1 MKKTSFPILFAAL
14 LLLTALTAPAF
25 AQSRDHLTPKEVEL
39 VQDTQLL
46 DQRIDVFVRAIE
58 RRLMVMNGTESSNTK
73 QLKKEAE
80 IWGDLPKGTRAEL
93 LSDIDRI
100 LDEAITNIDDV
111 STKDEKNPLLAK
123 AVRRLA
129 AEATQ
134 LKTQLSP
141 LREQAKSEEE
151 LASLEHLLE
160 SGQSI
165 IDATSK
171 LAPQLPETKGK
182 KKKASKPKEN
192 N

>member
-1 MKKTSFPILFAAL
+1 MKKPIFYFLLSSFVSLAAL
-14 LLLTALTAPAF
+14 VTPAV
-25 AQSRDHLTPKEVEL
+25 AQTRDHLTPKEVEL

-46 DQRIDVFVRAIE
+46 DKRIEVFIRAIE
-58 RRLMVMNGTESSNTK
+58 RRLMVMNGTEAANAK

-80 IWGDLPKGTRAEL
+80 FWGDLPKGTRADL
-93 LSDIDRI
+93 LGDIAGI

-111 STKDEKNPLLAK
+111 SGHDDKNPLLAK
-123 AVRRLA
+123 SVRRLA

-134 LKTQLSP
+134 LRDQLLP

-160 SGQSI
+160 NGQSI

-171 LAPQLPETKGK
+171 LAPTLPDVKGK
-182 KKKASKPKEN
+182 KKKTDKPKEDN
-192 N
+192 

>member
-1 MKKTSFPILFAAL
+1 MKKTSFPFLFAAL
-14 LLLTALTAPAF
+14 LLLTLLAAPAF

-39 VQDTQLL
+39 VQDSQLL
-46 DQRIDVFVRAIE
+46 DQRIDVFVKAIE
-58 RRLMVMNGTESSNTK
+58 RRLMVMNGTQAANTK
-73 QLKKEAE
+73 QSKKEAE
-80 IWGDLPKGTRAEL
+80 LWGELPKGSRAEL

-171 LAPQLPETKGK
+171 LAPTLPETKGK
-182 KKKASKPKEN
+182 KKKTDKREN

>member
-1 MKKTSFPILFAAL
+1 MKKTIRCSLLGFLVLFLAL
-14 LLLTALTAPAF
+14 ATSTR

-46 DQRIDVFVRAIE
+46 DKRIEVFIRAIE
-58 RRLMVMNGTESSNTK
+58 RRLMVMNGTETSNAK

-80 IWGDLPKGTRAEL
+80 LWGDLPKGTRADL
-93 LSDIDRI
+93 LSDIARI

-111 STKDEKNPLLAK
+111 SNHDEKNPLLAK

-134 LKTQLSP
+134 LRDQLSP
-141 LREQAKSEEE
+141 LREQAKSEDE

-160 SGQSI
+160 NGQSI
-165 IDATSK
+165 IDATAK
-171 LAPQLPETKGK
+171 LPPASADTKGK
-182 KKKASKPKEN
+182 KKPDKPKEKN
-192 N
+192 